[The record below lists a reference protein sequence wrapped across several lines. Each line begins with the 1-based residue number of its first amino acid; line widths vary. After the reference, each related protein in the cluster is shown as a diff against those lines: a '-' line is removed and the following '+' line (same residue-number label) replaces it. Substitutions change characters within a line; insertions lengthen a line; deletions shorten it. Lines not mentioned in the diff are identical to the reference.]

1 MESFRKKTLLLKL
14 TSKADFR
21 RPERESTKKKVAL
34 TLNFVK
40 KTIDLSNIELG
51 LIFIYSSQNLNFES
65 YMSGEKMP
73 EEFLDFEKK
82 VEAAI

>member
-1 MESFRKKTLLLKL
+1 MESFRINSSFEIDEQSWSQEARKRN
-14 TSKADFR
+14 S
-21 RPERESTKKKVAL
+21 EEESCPDSE
-34 TLNFVK
+34 FYP

-51 LIFIYSSQNLNFES
+51 LLLVYSLQNLNFES

-73 EEFLDFEKK
+73 EELADFEKK